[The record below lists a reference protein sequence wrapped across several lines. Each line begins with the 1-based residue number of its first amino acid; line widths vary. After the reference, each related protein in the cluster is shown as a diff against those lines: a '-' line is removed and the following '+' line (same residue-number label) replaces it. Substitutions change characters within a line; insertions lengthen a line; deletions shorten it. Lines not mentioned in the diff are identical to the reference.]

1 MKLHKIL
8 LAVIIL
14 SSLMFTCSC
23 WNYSDLEKK
32 SLVSGFSIDKTPSGE
47 YLVTVEVI
55 DFETTG
61 IDAKQTGKNIETQG
75 KTLFEA
81 IRKVINLTGYR
92 LYWAHANIVVVGQ
105 EVAKEGLA
113 DALDFISR
121 DAEVREEMYVIIS
134 REKTAKEILEQQMLL
149 SQTSANN
156 IEKMLGTRNRDLNS
170 PSIQAY
176 QLINILEE
184 EGISPCLPA
193 IRLTENEKKRTAEL
207 YGAAVFKEDKLI
219 GYLNPEET
227 NKFLFI
233 TDKVR
238 KGIMTF
244 KMEDSDVTLEI
255 QKAKTKIR
263 PEINKNRLKM
273 KIDIKIEGSV
283 AELETTKD
291 LLADSKFYKLEKQ
304 AEDDL
309 RNKTEELIKK
319 VKRDFG
325 SDIFGFGKYV
335 KAYLPSVWRASQD
348 KKVDLFSQ
356 IEPEINVNIILTG
369 SGLNSKTVK
378 KRV

>member
-1 MKLHKIL
+1 MKLQKIL
-8 LAVIIL
+8 LAIIII

-23 WNYSDLEKK
+23 WNYSDLEKR
-32 SLVSGFSIDKTPSGE
+32 SLVSGFAIDKTPSGE
-47 YLVTVEVI
+47 YLITVEVI

-61 IDAKQTGKNIETQG
+61 IDAKQTGKNIEIQG
-75 KTLFEA
+75 KTIFEA
-81 IRKVINLTGYR
+81 IRNVINLTGYR
-92 LYWAHANIVVVGQ
+92 LYWAHANIVVIGQ

-113 DALDFISR
+113 ATLDFISR

-156 IEKMLGTRNRDLNS
+156 IEKMLGTKNRDLYS
-170 PSIQAY
+170 PTIQAY
-176 QLINILEE
+176 QLINVLED
-184 EGISPCLPA
+184 EGICPCLPA

-207 YGAAVFKEDKLI
+207 YGAAVFKADKLI

-227 NKFLFI
+227 NMFLLI
-233 TDKVR
+233 TDRVR

-244 KMEDSDVTLEI
+244 KVEDTDITLEI
-255 QKAKTKIR
+255 RKAKTKIK
-263 PEINKNRLKM
+263 PVINKNRLKM
-273 KIDIKIEGSV
+273 KIDIKLEASVGELDTSKNLIIEKT
-283 AELETTKD
+283 LN
-291 LLADSKFYKLEKQ
+291 KLENLS
-304 AEDDL
+304 EEHL
-309 RNKTEELIKK
+309 RNETGGLIKK
-319 VKRDFG
+319 VKKDFG

-335 KAYLPSVWRASQD
+335 KAYLPSVWRDSES

-356 IEPEINVNIILTG
+356 IEPEIKVNVTIIG